1 MNNGIMWLILGLG
14 VLMLLSPK
22 PKPTETW
29 VGGSQEAQMTAA
41 QEIGF

>member
-22 PKPTETW
+22 PRQQW
-29 VGGSQEAQMTAA
+29 VGGSQEAQETLAY
-41 QEIGF
+41 EIGF